1 MAKKNLT
8 TDISQVLAFP
18 FKDEAWVKKIAI
30 ASVLI
35 FISFIPV
42 FPLVLLLGYMA
53 DIIRQIAVD
62 QKPPSLPEWNDLSR
76 FFEDGFRLFGAGALY
91 MIPSTLLMFIGY
103 VSLFIPAFI
112 AEVGGLS
119 TEEGIIFML
128 AGNLVGFG
136 LMGIGILIFMVTGV
150 ILPIAGSHAAVKK
163 DFAAAFKFGEIWK
176 IFKAN
181 WSGFLIAFLVIIG
194 GSTVLFYGSYFL
206 VLTVILC
213 CFYPF
218 ALSVVAAYLALVG
231 AALVADAYR
240 VGVINL
246 PAEKDS

>member
-1 MAKKNLT
+1 MAKKKLT
-8 TDISQVLAFP
+8 TDISQFLAFP
-18 FKDEAWVKKIAI
+18 FKDKTWVKKLAI

-42 FPLVLLLGYMA
+42 FPLVLLLGYLA
-53 DIIRQIAVD
+53 EIIRQIAVD
-62 QKPPSLPEWNDLSR
+62 HKSPSLPEWDDLSK

-91 MIPSTLLMFIGY
+91 MIPSTLLIFIGY
-103 VSLFIPAFI
+103 ACMFIPAFI
-112 AEVGGLS
+112 AEVGGMRD
-119 TEEGIIFML
+119 EEGIVLML
-128 AGNLVGFG
+128 VGNLAGFG
-136 LMGIGILIFMVTGV
+136 LMGIGTLVSMVVGV
-150 ILPIAGSHAAVKK
+150 ILPVAGSHAVVKK
-163 DFAAAFKFGEIWK
+163 DFAAAFKFGEIQN

-181 WSGFLIAFLVIIG
+181 WSGFLVAFLIIIG

-206 VLTVILC
+206 VLTVVLC

-218 ALSVVAAYLALVG
+218 ALSIVAAYLALVG
-231 AALVADAYR
+231 SALIADAYR

>member
-1 MAKKNLT
+1 MAKEKLT

-18 FKDEAWVKKIAI
+18 LKDKAWVKKLAI

-42 FPLVLLLGYMA
+42 FPVVLLLGYFA
-53 DIIRQIAVD
+53 EIIRRIAVD
-62 QKPPSLPEWNDLSR
+62 QEPPSLPVWDDLSR
-76 FFEDGFRLFGAGALY
+76 FFEDGFRLFSAGALY
-91 MIPSTLLMFIGY
+91 MIPVTLLMLIGY
-103 VSLFIPAFI
+103 ACMFIPAVI
-112 AEVGGLS
+112 AEIGGMS
-119 TEEGIIFML
+119 DKEGIVLML

-136 LMGIGILIFMVTGV
+136 LMGIGTLMSMVTGV
-150 ILPIAGSHAAVKK
+150 ILPIAGSHAAVKR
-163 DFAAAFKFGEIWK
+163 DFAAAFKFGEIWN

-181 WSGFLIAFLVIIG
+181 WSGFLVAFLIIIG

-218 ALSVVAAYLALVG
+218 ALSIAAAYLALVG
-231 AALVADAYR
+231 SALIADAYR

-246 PAEKDS
+246 PAEKDV